1 MTVDLK
7 IGTGLVSVNG
17 FSFNVYADKTSIL
30 NRNILLSK
38 QTKDGSIYFEQGTQ
52 PSVNIL
58 ESKMLTLHFLQKD
71 MIEFYS
77 KYPFYSE
84 VKKNI
89 DADSS
94 VESAIVGMDKHG
106 ATDIIYL
113 STHKESFPKIKEIL
127 VDVGD
132 AINGIPHKYYTIDDF
147 KSAVAYD
154 ATTNAFLFNEII
166 ESSASQENNT
176 FIKMVLFNS
185 LKREIQD
192 SIDGYGSGSIIS
204 SLIQLAK
211 EISSYSLPKN
221 YSLGASYYIDKEI
234 KTMLFGNSRSTPSL
248 FDDENDDMTSDYTMA
263 KSLIDGIDASSVFGK
278 AFYSLIGFVNKLV
291 RGVSFE
297 DIVVAY
303 EDARNISSSSYIDK
317 NIFKNKHSIV
327 SFLSFMDHFFA
338 KTAEI
343 YSIKDLSSANAFLS
357 IYSKDVVFSI
367 EDICGCVDSF
377 DSINTLKDSFQKIPA
392 NSIFIATLPSDELF
406 KSISNSETV
415 PGNIDFE
422 IIQNEEDMDAGI
434 VRFVGVKKNIIK
446 STEETLKSLSTKK
459 IKKVALDDASLL
471 SRFSLT
477 MSTKTRHFAQSI
489 SDYFYEQIDQ
499 CKTISLSL
507 IKTHE
512 LLMQKKSTILGE
524 FSTVSGIG
532 VKERK
537 FPNPSILNPELS
549 PMVSVVEICNSQ
561 SMIDAMHFLP
571 TMDGIVRSIAS
582 KAGIDIPRH
591 KNIIIKPSCGT
602 KTILNYLKEEHISG
616 SQNLGMLKFKF
627 APTLDIREES
637 EKNIFF
643 DAMVKE
649 HGELLDI
656 SDFKQSL
663 DTSSYVCIGTKKEFF
678 GDLVVARPPVVL
690 LDGKGKTLKEL
701 NMTIYE
707 YIPFLEKYEILNFDD
722 IVYTP
727 SARPKDKIKI
737 AKSVGVMFI
746 DAYIKMLGKENY
758 SEAFR
763 IASSFLAFRGTGW
776 ESGIEKSKEFFRI
789 LEIFFEPMVKENILR
804 LDIKKARQEI
814 SALPLEPSQ
823 KNILLNAVLNSKKA
837 VFSKSELDRI
847 IVKLEKKSP
856 EIAEI
861 ANNFFDNIREQ
872 INSNIEKAKKEAKS
886 FFYISDL
893 YLNYKNL
900 ASAATQEDKTYYL
913 QKVFTSVKFWA
924 KEALGLFDD
933 QIETAINAIVLNEK
947 RENVEFFIFH
957 SMGTGKTRLAL
968 FYQLLYAATNPEDES
983 IFAIQTKNQDDIAEQ
998 VEDML
1003 PSLKM
1008 LVNILSRESL
1018 KNESINTPVPIGLT
1032 KNIFPNLFSGGTK
1045 GIFISDGTDDIK
1057 KILSRTYIAE
1067 VSEIADWYDMN
1078 PTKIDSYV
1086 DTNINPI
1093 LFPIKDEVRLLY
1105 KNIILAEI
1113 SKINSVITP
1122 KMMETYYQRAYI
1134 NLLSTITYIDK
1145 YFKNGN
1151 ISLDEE
1157 SVKSIF
1163 AKTIKTYS
1171 DFFESALSYEQIQKK
1186 NKLSLAS
1193 QTVFDYFPKENLEQI
1208 EVATTSN
1215 GKANK
1220 LATSKNVASIEINEE
1235 SYKKIEKDYS
1245 TLSKALKSQYSPLK
1259 TSEEKVWAFYSSV
1272 EASESQFDA
1281 IKRELISAMTL
1292 ELLSPAIRLKT
1303 ESFLAYSEVIKK
1315 IADSLDATSVYDDM
1329 CPYVRNDSVPLAAE
1343 VFNINDLAFDVDALQ
1358 KEIDEVLAN
1367 DASEESTNV
1376 YNSFQSV
1383 FNRNS
1388 LALILNNYFFNNVLT
1403 DFIAPRN
1410 NYKEKTKR
1418 FSLARIGAQD
1428 AEIEFLCKI
1437 LPQSMHSPYYIFGS
1451 KKATTDLPIDL
1462 YSLYTGAFVAM
1473 QDKNDP
1479 QKHDLVPHMG
1489 DSLIISY
1496 SGKRLAFSALI
1507 GFDDIPL
1514 KKTYTINF
1522 ASSSVYK
1529 KDNGN
1534 PLVITDEGH
1543 KNKIVLSSGQEDVD
1557 MDTKDSI
1564 AQAGNKRVVLTGTP
1578 TNGTA
1583 SSVAKTIYH
1592 DRAMMESKMPQLGAA
1607 AGIQLIRDRLYA
1619 SFLEVPEL
1627 FKDFTIASEAALANN
1642 SDENKAL
1649 LISKLLVFYKE
1660 KFEDIKEM
1668 AMKARS
1674 EKNFDLE
1681 IIAYRKQRAI
1691 ANFVNSSYDT
1701 LQAAMDRCIS
1711 ELKKGLQ
1718 PDDALYA
1725 SIPSSFIVE
1734 YPGITNPKVF
1744 ANEIGSDF
1752 SKEISVNPG
1761 KDRIYNFLDLQN
1773 VLDGDIPM
1781 LSPKQN
1787 TEKISRYF
1795 LHIPYLTYLVFK
1807 SFKQHDNYE
1816 IVCKMIDNI
1825 AENIFYNKDIEISQ
1839 IALSDIRNVLAKE
1852 IGEAESLRL
1861 LPSYQD
1867 LKKELTTKNT
1877 GGSDSFIRI
1886 TKEKVAIHQLDD
1898 WDNMSVTKKSAA
1910 IVLLDYVNL
1919 LLKNKNLFIEKFLS
1933 HFTDPIVKSKK
1944 FVLLKDL
1951 FAGELDSREY
1961 LSIENQRA
1969 FIQDGESIQKHPILS
1984 SIEINLAEHFK
1995 NVLLNDEKIVLPS
2008 MFRLLHGRE
2017 SEVLAEIFSDCTDRI
2032 VELAT
2037 NNKNAL
2043 LLTTRTSVFQFKF
2056 LELLEELL
2064 RIGPSLSCPYYIL
2077 ANTPSD
2083 EHTKLIFSCLDKEKL
2098 ADNNIFVIMT
2108 SPNNLSHDYNC
2119 KIPSDANFTI
2129 ISNYES
2135 CAEGFRF
2142 PRVNQ
2147 TVVAGQTSEIT
2158 SALQAMSRT
2167 FFPGLIYESQ
2177 IVLSGAKTSLSPY
2190 VDYKGTRVNDSFIES
2205 KKMVM
2210 ELLAS
2215 GEPATALNYKHIVKS
2230 ANIDKIDFS
2239 CEPPITKTKSKFK
2252 RIADGIMSSLK
2263 FMDATTNGVEIKTKS
2278 TFFKTD
2284 KNEAEIESMG
2294 EKLSALKSR
2303 KSRM

>member
-7 IGTGLVSVNG
+7 IGTGILSVNG

-38 QTKDGSIYFEQGTQ
+38 QNKDGSIYFEQGTQ
-52 PSVNIL
+52 SSVNIV
-58 ESKMLTLHFLQKD
+58 ESKMLTLHFLQRD

-84 VKKNI
+84 VKKVFEAN
-89 DADSS
+89 SS
-94 VESAIVGMDKHG
+94 LESAIIGMDKHG
-106 ATDIIYL
+106 PTDILYL
-113 STHKESFPKIKEIL
+113 STHKEAFPKIKEVLI
-127 VDVGD
+127 DVGD
-132 AINGIPHKYYTIDDF
+132 TMNGIPHKYYTAEDF
-147 KSAVAYD
+147 KSLVAYD
-154 ATTNAFLFNEII
+154 MATSSFSFNETV
-166 ESSASQENNT
+166 EVLADQENNT
-176 FIKMVLFNS
+176 FIKTVLLNS
-185 LKREIQD
+185 LKKDIQE
-192 SIDGYGSGSIIS
+192 SIDTYSSSSIVA
-204 SLIQLAK
+204 SLVQLAK
-211 EISSYSLPKN
+211 EISTYSLPKN
-221 YSLGASYYIDKEI
+221 SSLGASYYLDREL
-234 KTMLFGNSRSTPSL
+234 KTMLFGNARSTPSL
-248 FDDENDDMTSDYTMA
+248 FDDENDESSDYLVA
-263 KSLIDGIDASSVFGK
+263 KSLIDGLDINSVFGK
-278 AFYSLIGFVNKLV
+278 TFYSLVGFVNKIV
-291 RGVSFE
+291 RGISFE
-297 DIVVAY
+297 EISMAY
-303 EDARNISSSSYIDK
+303 HDTIDISSSFYIDK
-317 NIFKNKHSIV
+317 NVFKNKHGVV
-327 SFLSFMDHFFA
+327 SFLNSIDRLFSKA
-338 KTAEI
+338 VEL

-357 IYSKDVVFSI
+357 IYSKNPIFTV

-377 DSINTLKDSFQKIPA
+377 KDFNGLRDSLKKLPA
-392 NSIFIATLPSDELF
+392 NSIFNATLPSSELF
-406 KSISNSETV
+406 SAISNSETI
-415 PGNIDFE
+415 PDYIDFE
-422 IIQNEEDMDAGI
+422 IIQSDQDIDAGV
-434 VRFVGVKKNIIK
+434 VRFVGIKKNIIRA
-446 STEETLKSLSTKK
+446 TEETAKSLGF
-459 IKKVALDDASLL
+459 KKVKKLNLNDASLF

-477 MSTKTRHFAQSI
+477 ATNKIGYSDRSI
-489 SDYFYEQIDQ
+489 SDYFNEQIEQ
-499 CKTISLSL
+499 CKNISSLL

-512 LLMQKKSTILGE
+512 LILQKKSTILGE

-532 VKERK
+532 IKERK

-561 SMIDAMHFLP
+561 SMIDSMHFLP
-571 TMDGIVRSIAS
+571 IMDGIVRSIAA
-582 KAGIDIPRH
+582 KAGLDIPRH
-591 KNIIIKPSCGT
+591 KNIIVKPSCGT
-602 KTILNYLKEEHISG
+602 KSILNYLKEEHISG

-643 DAMVKE
+643 EAMVKE
-649 HGELLDI
+649 HGELLDME
-656 SDFKQSL
+656 DFRKIL
-663 DTSSYVCIGTKKEFF
+663 DSSSYVCVGTKKEFF

-737 AKSVGVMFI
+737 AKSVGVMFV

-763 IASSFLAFRGTGW
+763 IASSLLAFRGTGW
-776 ESGIEKSKEFFRI
+776 EAGIEKSKEFFRI

-837 VFSKSELDRI
+837 VFSKAELDRI
-847 IVKLEKKSP
+847 IIKLERKSP
-856 EIAEI
+856 EIAGI

-893 YLNYKNL
+893 FLSYKNL
-900 ASAATQEDKTYYL
+900 ASASTQEDKNYYL
-913 QKVFTSVKFWA
+913 QKVFTAVKLWA

-983 IFAIQTKNQDDIAEQ
+983 IFAIQTKNQDDIADQ

-1032 KNIFPNLFSGGTK
+1032 RNIFPNLFSGGTK

-1067 VSEIADWYDMN
+1067 VSEIADWYDTY
-1078 PTKIDSYV
+1078 PAKIDSYV
-1086 DTNINPI
+1086 DANVHPM
-1093 LFPIKDEVRLLY
+1093 LQPLKDEIRLLY

-1122 KMMETYYQRAYI
+1122 KMMEVYYQRAYI
-1134 NLLSTITYIDK
+1134 NLVSTITYIDK
-1145 YFKNGN
+1145 YFKKGN
-1151 ISLDEE
+1151 ISLDDE
-1157 SVKSIF
+1157 SLKSIF
-1163 AKTIKTYS
+1163 SKAIKTYS

-1193 QTVFDYFPKENLEQI
+1193 QTVFDYFPKESLELV

-1220 LATSKNVASIEINEE
+1220 IATSKNVASIGVNEE

-1245 TLSKALKSQYSPLK
+1245 TLSKALKSQYAPLK
-1259 TSEEKVWAFYSSV
+1259 TSEEKVWLFYNSA
-1272 EASESQFDA
+1272 EATETQFDA
-1281 IKRELISAMTL
+1281 IRRELISALTI
-1292 ELLSPAIRLKT
+1292 ELLPSTLKLKT
-1303 ESFLAYSEVIKK
+1303 ESLFAYSEIIKK

-1329 CPYVRNDSVPLAAE
+1329 CSYIRNDSVPLSAE
-1343 VFNINDLAFDVDALQ
+1343 VFNINDLAFDSEQLQ
-1358 KEIDEVLAN
+1358 KEVDEILAN
-1367 DASEESTNV
+1367 DPSDECAKT
-1376 YNSFQSV
+1376 YASFQSI
-1383 FNRNS
+1383 FNKNS
-1388 LALILNNYFFNNVLT
+1388 LALILNSYFFNSVLT
-1403 DFIAPRN
+1403 DFVAPRN
-1410 NYKEKTKR
+1410 NYKEKTRR

-1437 LPQSMHSPYYIFGS
+1437 LPQNIRDPYYIFGS
-1451 KKATTDLPIDL
+1451 KKASTELPIDL
-1462 YSLYTGAFVAM
+1462 YSLYTGSFVAM

-1479 QKHDLVPHMG
+1479 QKHDLVPHVG

-1496 SGKRLAFSALI
+1496 SGKRLVFSAYI

-1514 KKTYTINF
+1514 KKTYSINF

-1529 KDNGN
+1529 KDSGN

-1543 KNKIVLSSGQEDVD
+1543 KNKIVLGGQEDAD
-1557 MDTKDSI
+1557 MDIKESI
-1564 AQAGNKRVVLTGTP
+1564 AQSGNKRVVLTGTP

-1592 DRAMMESKMPQLGAA
+1592 DKSIMESKMPQLGAA

-1627 FKDFTIASEAALANN
+1627 LKDFTIASEAALANN
-1642 SDENKAL
+1642 SSENKTL
-1649 LISKLLVFYKE
+1649 LISKLLSFYKE

-1668 AMKARS
+1668 AIKARS

-1691 ANFVNSSYDT
+1691 FHFIHSSHDA
-1701 LQAAMDRCIS
+1701 LLVAMDRCIS
-1711 ELKKGLQ
+1711 ELKKGL
-1718 PDDALYA
+1718 PLDDALYA
-1725 SIPSSFIVE
+1725 SIPSSHIVE

-1761 KDRIYNFLDLQN
+1761 KDRVYNFLDLQN

-1781 LSPKQN
+1781 LSPHQN

-1807 SFKQHDNYE
+1807 SFKQHDHYE
-1816 IVCKMIDNI
+1816 IVCKMIENI
-1825 AENIFYNKDIEISQ
+1825 AENIFYNKDAEISE
-1839 IALSDIRNVLAKE
+1839 IALLDIRKLLVE
-1852 IGEAESLRL
+1852 EVGEAESLKI

-1898 WDNMSVTKKSAA
+1898 WDNMSIVKKCAS

-1919 LLKNKNLFIEKFLS
+1919 LLKNKSLFIEKFLS
-1933 HFTDPIVKSKK
+1933 YFSDPAIKSKK
-1944 FVLLKDL
+1944 ATMLQEL
-1951 FAGELDSREY
+1951 FANELLSREY

-1969 FIQDGESIQKHPILS
+1969 FIQDGEFEQKHPILS

-1995 NVLLNDEKIVLPS
+1995 NVLIDDENIVLPS

-2032 VELAT
+2032 TELAI

-2064 RIGPSLSCPYYIL
+2064 RVGPSLSCPYYIL

-2083 EHTKLIFSCLDKEKL
+2083 EHTKLIFNSLNREKL

-2108 SPNNLSHDYNC
+2108 NPNNLSHDYNC
-2119 KIPSDANFTI
+2119 KIPSEANFTI

-2190 VDYKGTRVNDSFIES
+2190 VDHKGVKANDSFLES
-2205 KKMVM
+2205 RKSVIDM
-2210 ELLAS
+2210 LAS
-2215 GEPATALNYKHIVKS
+2215 GEPATALNYKHIVKR

-2252 RIADGIMSSLK
+2252 RIADGIISSLK
-2263 FMDATTNGVEIKTKS
+2263 FMDATTNGIEIKTKS

-2294 EKLSALKSR
+2294 EKLSVLKSR
-2303 KSRM
+2303 KTRL